1 MKTEY
6 CKRRDKQL
14 SAVIELAYCVYIP
27 ISISYIFLVEPI
39 FEIESGYTEI
49 FFLTLGITL
58 IWGTICEKNIYCR
71 EGTFFFLSTVF
82 FFCECLLKAPF
93 WLLVKGIYGAY
104 EIYMARLGRFLRL
117 EMRRFKKHL

>member
-58 IWGTICEKNIYCR
+58 IWGTICEKTYTVGR
-71 EGTFFFLSTVF
+71 E
-82 FFCECLLKAPF
+82 PF
-93 WLLVKGIYGAY
+93 SFSRQYSFSANVCS
-104 EIYMARLGRFLRL
+104 
-117 EMRRFKKHL
+117 KHLFGF